1 MKVIDSQTAEI
12 LSLGEATLEEGK
24 KIVEIA
30 GRTCYKSLN
39 LITEGSAE
47 KFVFRMISS
56 EHLSTLEPQPNGFLK
71 SNKNP
76 ALPVRSRLNPSK
88 DRVGKTASRFQAPF
102 VRKAREVCCPPQEK
116 ESRSKRVGFIL
127 SAD

>member
-1 MKVIDSQTAEI
+1 MKVIDNQTAEI

-47 KFVFRMISS
+47 KFVFRMIES
-56 EHLSTLEPQPNGFLK
+56 EHLSTLEHCTIYLK
-71 SNKNP
+71 
-76 ALPVRSRLNPSK
+76 LP
-88 DRVGKTASRFQAPF
+88 
-102 VRKAREVCCPPQEK
+102 RKRETMHCSFHTINIVKQIVMAITVMLLLTIE
-116 ESRSKRVGFIL
+116 
-127 SAD
+127 

>member
-47 KFVFRMISS
+47 KFVN
-56 EHLSTLEPQPNGFLK
+56 TTNG
-71 SNKNP
+71 
-76 ALPVRSRLNPSK
+76 
-88 DRVGKTASRFQAPF
+88 
-102 VRKAREVCCPPQEK
+102 
-116 ESRSKRVGFIL
+116 
-127 SAD
+127 SADDSELDNDYIIDEGNGDFSFVTNPDIDKFYQANKVIIWLINKLKKCFS